1 MILANTTDRLQPLDI
16 SINIPAKDFWR
27 NQFQEWYAVQV
38 CQKLKGDKAVQP
50 VDLKLSV
57 MKPLSA
63 KWMIK
68 LYDHF

>member
-1 MILANTTDRLQPLDI
+1 MIPANTTDRLQLLDI
-16 SINIPAKDFWR
+16 IINKPAKNFLR
-27 NQFQEWYAVQV
+27 NQFQEWYADQV
-38 CQKLKGDKAVQP
+38 CQQLKGDKAVQP

-57 MKPLSA
+57 MKSLSA